1 MSDLGREIQ
10 DTQEWFESP
19 RFDGITRLYTA
30 RDVVE
35 QRGAIATD
43 YTVAREAA
51 EAFHG
56 RLRELF
62 AKGECITTF
71 GPYSP
76 GQAVAI
82 KRLGIEGIYLGGW
95 ATSARGSDTE
105 DPGPDLASYP
115 LSQVPNEAAL
125 LVRALLTA
133 DRNQRYQ
140 RLRMTEAQSAAAPLY
155 DYRPFI
161 IADADTGH
169 GGDPHVRNLIR
180 RFVEVGVP
188 GYHIEDQRPGTKK
201 CGHQGGKVLVPED
214 EQIKRLN
221 TARFQLDIMR
231 VPGIIVARTDAEAA
245 SLIEGNGDERD
256 QPFIL
261 GATNLAVPP
270 YKLCYLALLKR
281 LHDVGVEALNAHQ
294 LYAVSDAEYDIAFA
308 WFDRVEL
315 ESFLQA
321 KAEAFMQDGQTA
333 VDRLL
338 DEVANRFLETWEDV
352 AGLNTYA
359 GAVAEV
365 IEFRSARGESVAMT
379 ADEWRAFA
387 GTASLYRAKE
397 KAGALDIDI
406 DWDCELP
413 RTPEGY
419 YQVRGG
425 IPYAVAKSL
434 AAAPFADLLWME
446 TKTAKL
452 DDAREFA
459 EAIHAVYPDKMLSY
473 NLSPSFSWDTTG
485 MSDDEM
491 REFPEELAK
500 LGFVFNF
507 ITYGGHQIDGM
518 AAEEFGRAL
527 KEDGML
533 ALARIQR
540 KIRLVD
546 SPYRTPQTLAGGPRF
561 DAALAASSGRTATTK
576 AMGKSSTQHQ
586 HLVQTE
592 VPRSLLAEWLGMWC
606 EHYGLRGGLQVE
618 LKPYRAGLELLELGI
633 TGEGRAQLANIIFTL
648 VLDRKGRR
656 ILSVHDQN
664 TFDEALRQKRLMTLI
679 HLFLVHRYRADFVYY
694 LSPTDDNRYQTTKMK
709 MHGIFSDVN
718 QEVGEIIVGPIN
730 QERVAEL
737 LNPDR
742 EALRRLIAKQDKL
755 PPSLG

>member
-1 MSDLGREIQ
+1 M
-10 DTQEWFESP
+10 
-19 RFDGITRLYTA
+19 
-30 RDVVE
+30 
-35 QRGAIATD
+35 
-43 YTVAREAA
+43 
-51 EAFHG
+51 
-56 RLRELF
+56 
-62 AKGECITTF
+62 
-71 GPYSP
+71 
-76 GQAVAI
+76 
-82 KRLGIEGIYLGGW
+82 
-95 ATSARGSDTE
+95 
-105 DPGPDLASYP
+105 
-115 LSQVPNEAAL
+115 
-125 LVRALLTA
+125 
-133 DRNQRYQ
+133 
-140 RLRMTEAQSAAAPLY
+140 
-155 DYRPFI
+155 
-161 IADADTGH
+161 
-169 GGDPHVRNLIR
+169 
-180 RFVEVGVP
+180 
-188 GYHIEDQRPGTKK
+188 
-201 CGHQGGKVLVPED
+201 LVPED

-221 TARFQLDIMR
+221 AARFQLDIMR

-308 WFDRVEL
+308 WFDRVGL

-359 GAVAEV
+359 EAVAEV

-397 KAGALDIDI
+397 KAGALDIDIDI

-485 MSDDEM
+485 MSE
-491 REFPEELAK
+491 P
-500 LGFVFNF
+500 
-507 ITYGGHQIDGM
+507 
-518 AAEEFGRAL
+518 
-527 KEDGML
+527 
-533 ALARIQR
+533 
-540 KIRLVD
+540 
-546 SPYRTPQTLAGGPRF
+546 
-561 DAALAASSGRTATTK
+561 TAVTR
-576 AMGKSSTQHQ
+576 STAWQ
-586 HLVQTE
+586 
-592 VPRSLLAEWLGMWC
+592 PRSL
-606 EHYGLRGGLQVE
+606 
-618 LKPYRAGLELLELGI
+618 AG
-633 TGEGRAQLANIIFTL
+633 
-648 VLDRKGRR
+648 
-656 ILSVHDQN
+656 H
-664 TFDEALRQKRLMTLI
+664 
-679 HLFLVHRYRADFVYY
+679 
-694 LSPTDDNRYQTTKMK
+694 
-709 MHGIFSDVN
+709 
-718 QEVGEIIVGPIN
+718 
-730 QERVAEL
+730 
-737 LNPDR
+737 
-742 EALRRLIAKQDKL
+742 
-755 PPSLG
+755 